1 MAFVIYFHLQC
12 HNMIGIDKHSHY
24 QLTMKNG
31 IQRYIANVLLATK
44 VSLQILIEWA
54 IQMVYFSRSI
64 SLIAFY
70 INFMLCGID

>member
-1 MAFVIYFHLQC
+1 MTFVIYFYLQC
-12 HNMIGIDKHSHY
+12 HNMIGIDKDSHY
-24 QLTMKNG
+24 LLTMKNWL
-31 IQRYIANVLLATK
+31 QRYIANVLLATK